1 MVELNESKIVEQ
13 FQLYKQQYQAVMIQ
27 KEQMRLQQLETEKSL
42 EELEASKNEKAY
54 KITGPIMIKKDVE
67 DLKKELKE
75 RQEDRLK
82 KTQQEVLGLE
92 QENEKLR
99 EEIAYRQTNEYIE
112 QVAREKLRMTKD
124 GEEIIIVPTP
134 LPQQNDL
141 PGKTSGNKNILQ
153 IIFDKLKNAIK
164 SKKNRQ
170 SDP

>member
-1 MVELNESKIVEQ
+1 VDYRHSKTKNITITKFIKVGAYWGCLI
-13 FQLYKQQYQAVMIQ
+13 FVAS
-27 KEQMRLQQLETEKSL
+27 SL
-42 EELEASKNEKAY
+42 ISTFK
-54 KITGPIMIKKDVE
+54 
-67 DLKKELKE
+67 LKE

>member
-75 RQEDRLK
+75 RQEDIDLRLK
-82 KTQQEVLGLE
+82 MLTKTEEKITSRLKE
-92 QENEKLR
+92 MEENLKKWLKLIVMR
-99 EEIAYRQTNEYIE
+99 GYN
-112 QVAREKLRMTKD
+112 ARNRA
-124 GEEIIIVPTP
+124 
-134 LPQQNDL
+134 N
-141 PGKTSGNKNILQ
+141 NKIT
-153 IIFDKLKNAIK
+153 
-164 SKKNRQ
+164 RGGYGR
-170 SDP
+170 

>member
-75 RQEDRLK
+75 RQEDIDLRLK
-82 KTQQEVLGLE
+82 MLTKTEEKITSRLKE
-92 QENEKLR
+92 MEEN
-99 EEIAYRQTNEYIE
+99 
-112 QVAREKLRMTKD
+112 
-124 GEEIIIVPTP
+124 
-134 LPQQNDL
+134 
-141 PGKTSGNKNILQ
+141 
-153 IIFDKLKNAIK
+153 LKK
-164 SKKNRQ
+164 
-170 SDP
+170 